1 MRGLQIGLNRDPRM
15 TDAGNQKPRFTLRM
29 EHVAWLLLLLITIG
43 YICWMGYETVLR
55 YDSYKAT
62 AFDLGNYDQAIW
74 NTIHGRLFVVTNQG
88 EDWFGPPTRLG
99 MHFEPI
105 LLPLSLLYLLFPDAR
120 TLLIVQTLAL
130 AAGSLPVFLLT
141 RKFVPKL
148 PLVAPAMAAGYLL
161 NSSVIGLNI
170 FDFHP
175 VSLATPLLLY
185 AMLALSNRRT
195 GWFLLAC
202 LLAAACKEDVPF
214 AIALLG
220 LLVIWKYKRPRLGIF
235 LFITGM
241 CWGIIAFKVIIP
253 HFYPGGNNYLYRYA
267 ALGSTPDEIFLNVL
281 LHPWLPFATYITID
295 RFYYLANLFRS
306 TGFLVLLAPEWLLGG
321 LFSLAVNLL
330 SSDDKI
336 YSGVFHYNAAIIP
349 FVMLSAI
356 HGLARLVTLWQRWR
370 GEPVDYPAINAA
382 VSASSPDPSFASS
395 ESSPEAQPA
404 FLNTLLAPVTTFA
417 TTITT
422 MTIHSAFARSAQ
434 AVVARPLALV
444 QPRLTSSLADVRASR
459 WQPFSERMAA
469 LARQISLP
477 RLQWIISAAI
487 VLMIGVNFIIMT
499 PLFNIFWADHTPG
512 NREQQIQQLLN
523 LIPPDAPVAAGS
535 NLNPHLTE
543 RQYVTVFP
551 QLTVTSPQGKNIL
564 VQYVIVDLNNVF
576 PEDKYGTAV
585 TLNALIN
592 SGQFR
597 ILARADGV
605 LLLVR
610 NK

>member
-1 MRGLQIGLNRDPRM
+1 MRGLNIGSRI
-15 TDAGNQKPRFTLRM
+15 TDTSNNKPRFTLRM
-29 EHVAWLLLLLITIG
+29 EHVAWLLLILITIG
-43 YICWMGYETVLR
+43 YVWWMGYETVLR
-55 YDSYKAT
+55 YVSYKAT

-88 EDWFGPPTRLG
+88 EDWYGPPTRLG

-105 LLPLSLLYLLFPDAR
+105 LLPLSLLYLLFPDPR

-130 AAGSLPVFLLT
+130 AAGALPVFLLT
-141 RKFVPKL
+141 RKFVPQL
-148 PLVAPAMAAGYLL
+148 PLVAPVMAAGYLL

-185 AMLALSNRRT
+185 ALLALSYRRT
-195 GWFLLAC
+195 AWFLLTC

-220 LLVIWKYKRPRLGIF
+220 LLVIWKYKQPRLGIF
-235 LFITGM
+235 LFVAGM
-241 CWGIIAFKVIIP
+241 CWGVIAFKVIIP

-281 LHPWLPFATYITID
+281 LHPWLPFATYITVD

-370 GEPVDYPAINAA
+370 GEPADYPAINAA
-382 VSASSPDPSFASS
+382 ASSPTPSLASS
-395 ESSPEAQPA
+395 ATQPA
-404 FLNTLLAPVTTFA
+404 FLDTLLAPVTTFA
-417 TTITT
+417 TTIATT
-422 MTIHSAFARSAQ
+422 TWHSAFARSAQ
-434 AVVARPLALV
+434 AVVSRPIALV
-444 QPRLTSSLADVRASR
+444 QPRLSSSLADVRASR

-469 LARQISLP
+469 LARLIPLP

-487 VLMIGVNFIIMT
+487 VAMIGVNFIIMT

-512 NREQQIQQLLN
+512 YREQQIQLLLN
-523 LIPPDAPVAAGS
+523 MIPPDASVSAGS

-551 QLTVTSPQGKNIL
+551 QLTVTTTQGKNIL

-576 PEDKYGTAV
+576 PEDKYGAAV
-585 TLNALIN
+585 TLNSLIN

-597 ILARADGV
+597 VLARADGV

-610 NK
+610 NKP

>member
-1 MRGLQIGLNRDPRM
+1 
-15 TDAGNQKPRFTLRM
+15 M
-29 EHVAWLLLLLITIG
+29 EHVAWLLLILVTLG
-43 YICWMGYETVLR
+43 YIWWMGYETVLR
-55 YDSYKAT
+55 YDSFKAT

-74 NTIHGRLFVVTNQG
+74 NTIHGHLFVVTNQG
-88 EDWFGPPTRLG
+88 EDWYGPPTRLG

-105 LLPLSLLYLLFPDAR
+105 LLPLSLLYLLFPDPR

-130 AAGSLPVFLLT
+130 AAGALPVFLLT

-185 AMLALSNRRT
+185 AMLALSNRRN

-220 LLVIWKYKRPRLGIF
+220 LLVIWKYKQPRLGIF
-235 LFITGM
+235 LFVAGM

-281 LHPWLPFATYITID
+281 LHPWLPFTTYITTD

-306 TGFLVLLAPEWLLGG
+306 SGFLVLLAPEWLLGG

-356 HGLARLVTLWQRWR
+356 HGLARLVMLWQRWR

-382 VSASSPDPSFASS
+382 VSATVPAPALESPRRV
-395 ESSPEAQPA
+395 QPA
-404 FLNTLLAPVTTFA
+404 FLDTLLTPFTAIF
-417 TTITT
+417 TTIFTT
-422 MTIHSAFARSAQ
+422 VSAMTIHSAFARSAQ
-434 AVVARPLALV
+434 AAVVRPIALV
-444 QPRLTSSLADVRASR
+444 QPRLSSSLAGVRASR
-459 WQPFSERMAA
+459 WQPFSERMAT
-469 LARQISLP
+469 LARLVP
-477 RLQWIISAAI
+477 LARLQWVISGL
-487 VLMIGVNFIIMT
+487 VVVMIGVNFIIMT
-499 PLFNIFWADHTPG
+499 PLFNIFWANHTPG
-512 NREQQIQQLLN
+512 SREQHIQQLLN
-523 LIPPDAPVAAGS
+523 MIPPDAAVSAGS

-551 QLTVTSPQGKNIL
+551 ELTVATSTKGKYVF
-564 VQYVIVDLNNVF
+564 VQYIIVDLNNVF
-576 PEDKYGTAV
+576 PENKYGTAV

-592 SGQFR
+592 SGQFH

-610 NK
+610 DK

>member
-1 MRGLQIGLNRDPRM
+1 MRGLNAGTQIAN
-15 TDAGNQKPRFTLRM
+15 AGEEKPRITLEIRM
-29 EHVAWLLLLLITIG
+29 EHVAWLLLILVTLG
-43 YICWMGYETVLR
+43 YIWWMGYETILR
-55 YDSYKAT
+55 YESFKAT

-74 NTIHGRLFVVTNQG
+74 NTIHGRLFVVTNRG
-88 EDWFGPPTRLG
+88 EDWYGPPTRLG

-105 LLPLSLLYLLFPDAR
+105 LLPLSLLYLFFPDPR
-120 TLLIVQTLAL
+120 TLLITQTLAL
-130 AAGSLPVFLLT
+130 AAGALPVFLLT

-148 PLVAPAMAAGYLL
+148 PLVAPVMALGYLL

-185 AMLALSNRRT
+185 ALLALSNRRY
-195 GWFLLAC
+195 GWFLLTC
-202 LLAAACKEDVPF
+202 LLAAACKEDAPF

-220 LLVIWKYKRPRLGIF
+220 ILVFWKYKQPRLGIF
-235 LFITGM
+235 LFIAGM

-267 ALGSTPDEIFLNVL
+267 ALGSTPDEIFFNVL
-281 LHPWLPFATYITID
+281 LHPWLPFTTYITID

-349 FVMLSAI
+349 FVMLAAI
-356 HGLARLVTLWQRWR
+356 HGLARFVTQWQRWR
-370 GEPVDYPAINAA
+370 GEPVDYPAINAT
-382 VSASSPDPSFASS
+382 VSANPPDSSL
-395 ESSPEAQPA
+395 ESPRKTQPA
-404 FLNTLLAPVTTFA
+404 LLDTVLAPVSTLVTGIA
-417 TTITT
+417 T
-422 MTIHSAFARSAQ
+422 MTIHSSIARSAQ
-434 AVVARPLALV
+434 AAMVRPIALV
-444 QPRLTSSLADVRASR
+444 QPRLSSSLAGVRASR
-459 WQPFSERMAA
+459 WEPFSERMTTV
-469 LARQISLP
+469 ARQVP
-477 RLQWIISAAI
+477 VARLQWIISAFI
-487 VLMIGVNFIIMT
+487 VAMIGVNFIIMT
-499 PLFNIFWADHTPG
+499 PLFNIFWANHVPG
-512 NREQQIQQLLN
+512 SREQQIQRLLN
-523 LIPPDAPVAAGS
+523 IIPPDAAVSAGS

-551 QLTVTSPQGKNIL
+551 QLTVATSTKGQDIL
-564 VQYVIVDLNNVF
+564 VQYVIVDLDNVF

-605 LLLVR
+605 ILLVR
-610 NK
+610 DKG